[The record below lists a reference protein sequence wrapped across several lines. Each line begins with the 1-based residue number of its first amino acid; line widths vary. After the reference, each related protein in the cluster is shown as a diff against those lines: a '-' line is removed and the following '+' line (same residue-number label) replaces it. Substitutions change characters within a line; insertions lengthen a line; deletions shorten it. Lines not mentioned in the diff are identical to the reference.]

1 MLVRLFHI
9 FDDDSGVFLNN
20 EILSVEDFR
29 MIDWDEKIHM
39 GSINGKNTDIY
50 LTVNE
55 MIIDVFEDPYLIY
68 TFIETHGDL
77 VVEGCGYLDKVVAE
91 KKKTAEESDVFSEEL
106 SEEET
111 DSSTDSGSD

>member
-1 MLVRLFHI
+1 
-9 FDDDSGVFLNN
+9 
-20 EILSVEDFR
+20 

-68 TFIETHGDL
+68 TFIETHRDL

-111 DSSTDSGSD
+111 DSSTDSGSDSGSDSSTDSSTDSGSD